1 MRERKYDQFS
11 DHKSDHER
19 LLDDIR
25 DIMDAYEAGTYAE
38 QGETFA
44 EPLEDWFVVQRDC
57 IGIWGVKPAP
67 CPAASG
73 GRPLPPPERRFR
85 ELCAAPP
92 GPVPVASPK
101 ARSRG
106 RRPRSPVRRP
116 R

>member
-44 EPLEDWFVVQRDC
+44 EPLEDWFVVHFETR
-57 IGIWGVKPAP
+57 
-67 CPAASG
+67 AARLHG
-73 GRPLPPPERRFR
+73 HLGR
-85 ELCAAPP
+85 
-92 GPVPVASPK
+92 
-101 ARSRG
+101 
-106 RRPRSPVRRP
+106 
-116 R
+116 